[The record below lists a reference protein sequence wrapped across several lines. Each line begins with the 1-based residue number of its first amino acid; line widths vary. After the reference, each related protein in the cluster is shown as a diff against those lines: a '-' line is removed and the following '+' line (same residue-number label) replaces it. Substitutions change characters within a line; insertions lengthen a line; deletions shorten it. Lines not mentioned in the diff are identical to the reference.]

1 MDIDELKKHIIAK
14 PENHYQET
22 ECDNCGYLGH
32 RKYACK
38 LLSMR
43 IKQKFTKRA
52 RNARNANEVESTTLS
67 TSQL

>member
-1 MDIDELKKHIIAK
+1 MDINELKKHILAN
-14 PENHYQET
+14 PENHYQDI
-22 ECDNCGYLGH
+22 ECNNCGYPGH

-52 RNARNANEVESTTLS
+52 RNAGNINEVASTTETQQS
-67 TSQL
+67 